1 MMRRA
6 LPLLLTMASGLAL
19 AGQASAAT
27 GFGLLPAAFTTAIA
41 LPVQPGCA
49 GAGPATG
56 QLAAGASPFSKAS
69 AILGGEPSQLER
81 IMRQQASA
89 PSAGLVPAPASPS
102 GPVAG
107 VAGCSGSAQ
116 FTFGQPA
123 ITRMAPGLA
132 LPRPARTVG
141 PDDFLSSRRLP
152 VSHTSFDAQWARVNG
167 AALPGGLVR
176 GLPLGS
182 GNGGQL
188 ARIKAVNAW
197 ANGRIRYVED
207 RDLYRQ
213 ADFWADA
220 RTTLRLRAG
229 DCEDIAILK
238 MQLLAAAGVPRDAM
252 FLTIAR
258 DLARNADHALL
269 VVRDGGTFWLLD
281 NATNT
286 LIDANAAIDY
296 RPIMSFNQKG
306 KWLHGY

>member
-1 MMRRA
+1 MKRRT
-6 LPLLLTMASGLAL
+6 LPLLLTMATGLAL
-19 AGQASAAT
+19 AGPASAAT
-27 GFGLLPAAFTTAIA
+27 GFGLLPAAFATAIS
-41 LPVQPGCA
+41 LPAQPACA
-49 GAGPATG
+49 VPGPAAG
-56 QLAAGASPFSKAS
+56 NLAAAASPFSKAS

-81 IMRQQASA
+81 IMHQQRSA
-89 PSAGLVPAPASPS
+89 ASAGLAPAPASPS
-102 GPVAG
+102 GAFAG
-107 VAGCSGSAQ
+107 SAGCSGSAQ
-116 FTFGQPA
+116 FTFSQPA
-123 ITRMAPGLA
+123 IAGMAPGLA

-141 PDDFLSSRRLP
+141 PGDFLSSRRLP
-152 VSHTSFDAQWARVNG
+152 VSHTSFDAQWARVSHT
-167 AALPGGLVR
+167 ALPGGLMQ
-176 GLPLGS
+176 GLALVS

-188 ARIKAVNAW
+188 ARIEAVNAW

-207 RDLYRQ
+207 KDLYRK

-269 VVRDGGTFWLLD
+269 VVRDGGKFWLLD

-286 LIDANAAIDY
+286 LVDANAAIDY
-296 RPIMSFNQKG
+296 RPIMSFNAAG